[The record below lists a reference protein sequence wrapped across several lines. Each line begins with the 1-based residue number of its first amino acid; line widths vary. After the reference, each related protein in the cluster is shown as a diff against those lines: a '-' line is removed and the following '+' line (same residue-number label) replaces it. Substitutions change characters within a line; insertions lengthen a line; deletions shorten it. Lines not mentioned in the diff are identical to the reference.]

1 MTPFCL
7 IILLLVVLGGSAG
20 AAEND
25 DDNNL
30 SSYTVSIHL
39 HGDKSSG
46 LKDLLR
52 SVSTAATDVDR
63 PPPTLTLLGSI
74 AESDIGKLEK
84 VLRAKSFYAGTV
96 KFNFKEKED
105 PLRLIFSVTTG
116 KPFLLNDI
124 SIDISGSSLPEN
136 VTPPNREATGL
147 KKSARG
153 TSAAIIAGG
162 ERLLAYIRKQGYPFV
177 KMTNRRV
184 VVDYDTEI
192 IDVTFTIA
200 PGERAVFGKTTIE
213 GLEDV
218 DREFVQRKIPWQ
230 EGRFYDPAL
239 IQKFRNRI
247 SRTGLFTMVLIP
259 PIKKDTPPP
268 SQSPSHQLPMP
279 SSPPTE
285 VAGATPTPSQS
296 QSSPPPMPLPSPT
309 TDAEAIPVHS
319 QSQSPPP
326 PMPLVPPAEGGEATH
341 LPRPIPVSIT
351 VRERDRHTVG
361 VMAGYSTDLGAG
373 GGLSWEDRNLFGE
386 GEALRIKLFGSEKMY
401 LVEGRFLLPEFLS
414 PDQSLILGIQPVY
427 DDPDAYTS
435 YRIRGSAIIRRD
447 ISETLSFSGG
457 AALTADSV
465 EQLDQTDDYLL
476 LSVPLNTQ
484 LSVGGSQPF
493 RRAGAIFSILGEP
506 YWNIRTDRLFIKIV
520 QNTNLLYRFPWA
532 SGLSAVGRIS
542 LGSIPEASPGEV
554 PADLRFYAGG
564 ANSIRGYAYQIVGP
578 MSGKDPIG
586 GRSMLT
592 ISLEFDLE
600 IIGEF
605 GAAAFIDGGSAFA
618 DSLPDPGED
627 LLWGTGVGLRY
638 FTPIGPIGLDIG
650 FPLDKRKGIDDDY
663 QVYVSI
669 AQIF

>member
-39 HGDKSSG
+39 HGDRSSG
-46 LKDLLR
+46 LKDLME
-52 SVSTAATDVDR
+52 SVSTTATDVDR

-74 AESDIGKLEK
+74 AESDIGKMEK
-84 VLRAKSFYAGTV
+84 VLRAESFYAGTV

-147 KKSARG
+147 KKGARG
-153 TSAAIIAGG
+153 TSASIIAGG

-177 KMTNRRV
+177 KMADRRV
-184 VVDYDTEI
+184 VVDYATET
-192 IDVTFTIA
+192 IDLIFTVA
-200 PGERAVFGKTTIE
+200 LGERAVFGKTTIE

-218 DREFVQRKIPWQ
+218 DRELVQRKIPWQ

-239 IQKFRNRI
+239 IQEYRNRL

-268 SQSPSHQLPMP
+268 S
-279 SSPPTE
+279 
-285 VAGATPTPSQS
+285 PSQS
-296 QSSPPPMPLPSPT
+296 SSPPMPLPSPT
-309 TDAEAIPVHS
+309 TDEEAIPVPS
-319 QSQSPPP
+319 QPQSPPP
-326 PMPLVPPAEGGEATH
+326 PMPSAPPVEAAEATH

-361 VMAGYSTDLGAG
+361 LMAGYSTDLGFG
-373 GGLSWEDRNLFGE
+373 GGVSWEDRNLFGE
-386 GEALRIKLFGSEKMY
+386 GEALRINLFGSEKMY
-401 LVEGRFLLPEFLS
+401 MVEGRFLLPEFLS

-427 DDPDAYTS
+427 DNPDAYTS
-435 YRIRGSAIIRRD
+435 YRVRGSAIIRRD
-447 ISETLSFSGG
+447 ISERFSFSGG
-457 AALTADSV
+457 VALTADSV

-476 LSVPLNTQ
+476 LSVPLNAQ

-605 GAAAFIDGGSAFA
+605 GAATFIDGGSAFA

>member
-1 MTPFCL
+1 
-7 IILLLVVLGGSAG
+7 
-20 AAEND
+20 
-25 DDNNL
+25 
-30 SSYTVSIHL
+30 
-39 HGDKSSG
+39 
-46 LKDLLR
+46 
-52 SVSTAATDVDR
+52 
-63 PPPTLTLLGSI
+63 
-74 AESDIGKLEK
+74 
-84 VLRAKSFYAGTV
+84 
-96 KFNFKEKED
+96 
-105 PLRLIFSVTTG
+105 
-116 KPFLLNDI
+116 
-124 SIDISGSSLPEN
+124 
-136 VTPPNREATGL
+136 
-147 KKSARG
+147 
-153 TSAAIIAGG
+153 
-162 ERLLAYIRKQGYPFV
+162 
-177 KMTNRRV
+177 
-184 VVDYDTEI
+184 
-192 IDVTFTIA
+192 
-200 PGERAVFGKTTIE
+200 
-213 GLEDV
+213 
-218 DREFVQRKIPWQ
+218 
-230 EGRFYDPAL
+230 
-239 IQKFRNRI
+239 
-247 SRTGLFTMVLIP
+247 
-259 PIKKDTPPP
+259 
-268 SQSPSHQLPMP
+268 MP
-279 SSPPTE
+279 S
-285 VAGATPTPSQS
+285 
-296 QSSPPPMPLPSPT
+296 
-309 TDAEAIPVHS
+309 
-319 QSQSPPP
+319 
-326 PMPLVPPAEGGEATH
+326 VPPAEAAEATH

-361 VMAGYSTDLGAG
+361 LMAGYSTDLGFG
-373 GGLSWEDRNLFGE
+373 GGVSWEDRNLFGE
-386 GEALRIKLFGSEKMY
+386 GEALRINLFGSEKMY
-401 LVEGRFLLPEFLS
+401 MVEGRFLLPEFLS

-427 DDPDAYTS
+427 DNPDAYTS
-435 YRIRGSAIIRRD
+435 YRVRGSAIIRRD
-447 ISETLSFSGG
+447 ISERFSFSGG
-457 AALTADSV
+457 VALTADSV

-476 LSVPLNTQ
+476 LSVPLNAQ

>member
-1 MTPFCL
+1 MIFSTFINYKGLTPICL
-7 IILLLVVLGGSAG
+7 IMIMLLVMGRYAG
-20 AAEND
+20 AEESDKN
-25 DDNNL
+25 NNL
-30 SSYTVSIHL
+30 SPYTVSIHL
-39 HGDKSSG
+39 HGYKSSE

-84 VLRAKSFYAGTV
+84 VLRAESFYAGTV

-147 KKSARG
+147 KKGARG
-153 TSAAIIAGG
+153 TSASIIAGG

-177 KMTNRRV
+177 KMADRRV
-184 VVDYDTEI
+184 VVDYATET
-192 IDVTFTIA
+192 IDLIFTVA
-200 PGERAVFGKTTIE
+200 LGERAVFGKTTIE

-218 DREFVQRKIPWQ
+218 DRELVQRKIPWQ

-239 IQKFRNRI
+239 IQEYRNRL

-268 SQSPSHQLPMP
+268 S
-279 SSPPTE
+279 
-285 VAGATPTPSQS
+285 PSQS
-296 QSSPPPMPLPSPT
+296 SSPPMPLPSPT
-309 TDAEAIPVHS
+309 TDEEAIPVPS
-319 QSQSPPP
+319 QPQSPPP
-326 PMPLVPPAEGGEATH
+326 PMPSAPPVEAAEATH

-386 GEALRIKLFGSEKMY
+386 GEALRINLFGSEKMY
-401 LVEGRFLLPEFLS
+401 MVEGRFLLPEFLS

-427 DDPDAYTS
+427 DNPDAYTS
-435 YRIRGSAIIRRD
+435 YRVRGSAIIRRD
-447 ISETLSFSGG
+447 ISERFSFSGG
-457 AALTADSV
+457 VALTADSV

-476 LSVPLNTQ
+476 LSVPLNAQ

-605 GAAAFIDGGSAFA
+605 GAATFIDGGSAFA

>member
-1 MTPFCL
+1 L

-39 HGDKSSG
+39 HGDRSSG
-46 LKDLLR
+46 LKDLME
-52 SVSTAATDVDR
+52 SVSTTATDVDR

-74 AESDIGKLEK
+74 AESDIGKMEK
-84 VLRAKSFYAGTV
+84 VLRAESFYAGTV

-147 KKSARG
+147 KKGARG
-153 TSAAIIAGG
+153 TSASIIAGG

-177 KMTNRRV
+177 KMADRRV
-184 VVDYDTEI
+184 VVDYATET
-192 IDVTFTIA
+192 IDLIFTVA
-200 PGERAVFGKTTIE
+200 LGERAVFGKTTIE

-218 DREFVQRKIPWQ
+218 DRELVQRKIPWQ

-239 IQKFRNRI
+239 IQEYRNRL

-268 SQSPSHQLPMP
+268 S
-279 SSPPTE
+279 
-285 VAGATPTPSQS
+285 PSQS
-296 QSSPPPMPLPSPT
+296 SSPPMPLPSPT
-309 TDAEAIPVHS
+309 TDEEAIPVPS
-319 QSQSPPP
+319 QPQSPPP
-326 PMPLVPPAEGGEATH
+326 PMPSAPPVEAAEATH

-361 VMAGYSTDLGAG
+361 LMAGYSTDLGFG
-373 GGLSWEDRNLFGE
+373 GGVSWEDRNLFGE
-386 GEALRIKLFGSEKMY
+386 GEALRINLFGSEKMY
-401 LVEGRFLLPEFLS
+401 MVEGRFLLPEFLS

-427 DDPDAYTS
+427 DNPDAYTS
-435 YRIRGSAIIRRD
+435 YRVRGSAIIRRD
-447 ISETLSFSGG
+447 ISERFSFSGG
-457 AALTADSV
+457 VALTADSV

-476 LSVPLNTQ
+476 LSVPLNAQ

-605 GAAAFIDGGSAFA
+605 GAATFIDGGSAFA

>member
-39 HGDKSSG
+39 HGDRSSG
-46 LKDLLR
+46 LKDLME
-52 SVSTAATDVDR
+52 SVSTTATDVDR

-74 AESDIGKLEK
+74 AESDIGKMEK
-84 VLRAKSFYAGTV
+84 VLRAESFYAGTV

-147 KKSARG
+147 KKGARG
-153 TSAAIIAGG
+153 TSASIIAGG

-177 KMTNRRV
+177 KMADRRV
-184 VVDYDTEI
+184 VVDYATET
-192 IDVTFTIA
+192 IDLIFTVA
-200 PGERAVFGKTTIE
+200 LGERAVFGKTTIE

-218 DREFVQRKIPWQ
+218 DRELVQRKIPWQ

-239 IQKFRNRI
+239 IQEYRNRL

-268 SQSPSHQLPMP
+268 S
-279 SSPPTE
+279 
-285 VAGATPTPSQS
+285 PSQS
-296 QSSPPPMPLPSPT
+296 SSPPMPLPSPT
-309 TDAEAIPVHS
+309 TDEEAIPVPS
-319 QSQSPPP
+319 QPQSPPP
-326 PMPLVPPAEGGEATH
+326 PMPSAPPVEAAEATH

-361 VMAGYSTDLGAG
+361 LMAGYSTDLGFG
-373 GGLSWEDRNLFGE
+373 GGVSWEDRNLFGE
-386 GEALRIKLFGSEKMY
+386 GEALRINLFASEKMY
-401 LVEGRFLLPEFLS
+401 MVEGRFLLPEFLS

-427 DDPDAYTS
+427 DNPDAYTS
-435 YRIRGSAIIRRD
+435 YRVRGSAIIRRD
-447 ISETLSFSGG
+447 ISERFSFSGG
-457 AALTADSV
+457 VALTADSV

-476 LSVPLNTQ
+476 LSVPLNAQ

-605 GAAAFIDGGSAFA
+605 GAATFIDGGSAFA

>member
-1 MTPFCL
+1 
-7 IILLLVVLGGSAG
+7 
-20 AAEND
+20 
-25 DDNNL
+25 
-30 SSYTVSIHL
+30 
-39 HGDKSSG
+39 
-46 LKDLLR
+46 
-52 SVSTAATDVDR
+52 
-63 PPPTLTLLGSI
+63 
-74 AESDIGKLEK
+74 
-84 VLRAKSFYAGTV
+84 
-96 KFNFKEKED
+96 
-105 PLRLIFSVTTG
+105 
-116 KPFLLNDI
+116 
-124 SIDISGSSLPEN
+124 
-136 VTPPNREATGL
+136 
-147 KKSARG
+147 
-153 TSAAIIAGG
+153 
-162 ERLLAYIRKQGYPFV
+162 
-177 KMTNRRV
+177 
-184 VVDYDTEI
+184 
-192 IDVTFTIA
+192 
-200 PGERAVFGKTTIE
+200 
-213 GLEDV
+213 
-218 DREFVQRKIPWQ
+218 
-230 EGRFYDPAL
+230 
-239 IQKFRNRI
+239 
-247 SRTGLFTMVLIP
+247 
-259 PIKKDTPPP
+259 
-268 SQSPSHQLPMP
+268 MP
-279 SSPPTE
+279 S
-285 VAGATPTPSQS
+285 
-296 QSSPPPMPLPSPT
+296 
-309 TDAEAIPVHS
+309 
-319 QSQSPPP
+319 
-326 PMPLVPPAEGGEATH
+326 VPPAEAAEATH

-361 VMAGYSTDLGAG
+361 LMAGYSTDLGFG
-373 GGLSWEDRNLFGE
+373 GGVSWEDRNLFGE
-386 GEALRIKLFGSEKMY
+386 GEALRINLFASEKMY
-401 LVEGRFLLPEFLS
+401 MVEGRFLLPEFLS

-427 DDPDAYTS
+427 DNPDAYTS
-435 YRIRGSAIIRRD
+435 YRVRGSAIIRRD
-447 ISETLSFSGG
+447 ISERFSFSGG

-476 LSVPLNTQ
+476 LSVPLNAQ
-484 LSVGGSQPF
+484 LSVGGTPPF

>member
-39 HGDKSSG
+39 HGDRSSG
-46 LKDLLR
+46 LKDLME
-52 SVSTAATDVDR
+52 SVSTTATDVDR

-74 AESDIGKLEK
+74 AESDIGKMEK
-84 VLRAKSFYAGTV
+84 VLRAESFYAGTV

-147 KKSARG
+147 KKGARG
-153 TSAAIIAGG
+153 TSASIIAGG

-177 KMTNRRV
+177 KMADRRV
-184 VVDYDTEI
+184 VVDYATET
-192 IDVTFTIA
+192 IDLIFTVA
-200 PGERAVFGKTTIE
+200 LGERAVFGKTTIE

-218 DREFVQRKIPWQ
+218 DRELVQRKIPWQ

-239 IQKFRNRI
+239 IQEYRNRL

-268 SQSPSHQLPMP
+268 S
-279 SSPPTE
+279 
-285 VAGATPTPSQS
+285 PSQS
-296 QSSPPPMPLPSPT
+296 SSPPMPLPSPT
-309 TDAEAIPVHS
+309 TDEEAIPVPS
-319 QSQSPPP
+319 QPQSPPP
-326 PMPLVPPAEGGEATH
+326 PMPSAPPVEAAEATH

-361 VMAGYSTDLGAG
+361 LMAGYSTDLGFG
-373 GGLSWEDRNLFGE
+373 GGVSWEDRNLFGE
-386 GEALRIKLFGSEKMY
+386 GEALRINLFGSEKMY
-401 LVEGRFLLPEFLS
+401 MVEGRFLLPEFLS

-427 DDPDAYTS
+427 DNPDAYTS
-435 YRIRGSAIIRRD
+435 YRVRGSAIIRRD
-447 ISETLSFSGG
+447 ISERFSFSGG

-476 LSVPLNTQ
+476 LSVPLNAQ

>member
-1 MTPFCL
+1 
-7 IILLLVVLGGSAG
+7 VLGGSAG

-39 HGDKSSG
+39 HGDRSSG
-46 LKDLLR
+46 LKDLME
-52 SVSTAATDVDR
+52 SVSTTATDVDR

-74 AESDIGKLEK
+74 AESDIGKMEK
-84 VLRAKSFYAGTV
+84 VLRAESFYAGTV

-147 KKSARG
+147 KKGARG
-153 TSAAIIAGG
+153 TSASIIAGG

-177 KMTNRRV
+177 KMADRRV
-184 VVDYDTEI
+184 VVDYATET
-192 IDVTFTIA
+192 IDLIFTVA
-200 PGERAVFGKTTIE
+200 LGERAVFGKTTIE

-218 DREFVQRKIPWQ
+218 DRELVQRKIPWQ

-239 IQKFRNRI
+239 IQEYRNRL

-268 SQSPSHQLPMP
+268 S
-279 SSPPTE
+279 
-285 VAGATPTPSQS
+285 PSQS
-296 QSSPPPMPLPSPT
+296 SSPPMPLPSPT
-309 TDAEAIPVHS
+309 TDEEAIPVPS
-319 QSQSPPP
+319 QPQSPPP
-326 PMPLVPPAEGGEATH
+326 PMPSAPPVEAAEATH

-361 VMAGYSTDLGAG
+361 LMAGYSTDLGFG
-373 GGLSWEDRNLFGE
+373 GGVSWEDRNLFGE
-386 GEALRIKLFGSEKMY
+386 GEALRINLFGSEKMY
-401 LVEGRFLLPEFLS
+401 MVEGRFLLPEFLS

-427 DDPDAYTS
+427 DNPDAYTS
-435 YRIRGSAIIRRD
+435 YRVRGSAIIRRD
-447 ISETLSFSGG
+447 ISERFSFSGG
-457 AALTADSV
+457 VALTADSV

-476 LSVPLNTQ
+476 LSVPLNAQ

-605 GAAAFIDGGSAFA
+605 GAATFIDGGSAFA

>member
-1 MTPFCL
+1 MIFSTFINYKGLTPFCLMTPFCL

-39 HGDKSSG
+39 HGDRSSG
-46 LKDLLR
+46 LKDLME
-52 SVSTAATDVDR
+52 SVSTTATDVDR

-74 AESDIGKLEK
+74 AESDIGKMEK
-84 VLRAKSFYAGTV
+84 VLRAESFYAGTV

-147 KKSARG
+147 KKGARG
-153 TSAAIIAGG
+153 TSASIIAGG

-177 KMTNRRV
+177 KMADRRV
-184 VVDYDTEI
+184 VVDYATET
-192 IDVTFTIA
+192 IDLIFTVA
-200 PGERAVFGKTTIE
+200 LGERAVFGKTTIE

-218 DREFVQRKIPWQ
+218 DRELVQRKIPWQ

-239 IQKFRNRI
+239 IQEYRNRL

-268 SQSPSHQLPMP
+268 S
-279 SSPPTE
+279 
-285 VAGATPTPSQS
+285 PSQS
-296 QSSPPPMPLPSPT
+296 SSPPMPLPSPT
-309 TDAEAIPVHS
+309 TDEEAIPVPS
-319 QSQSPPP
+319 QPQSPPP
-326 PMPLVPPAEGGEATH
+326 PMPSAPPVEAAEATH

-361 VMAGYSTDLGAG
+361 LMAGYSTDLGFG
-373 GGLSWEDRNLFGE
+373 GGGSWEDRNLFGE
-386 GEALRIKLFGSEKMY
+386 GEALRVKLFASENMY
-401 LVEGRFLLPEFLS
+401 MVEGRFLLPEFLS
-414 PDQSLILGIQPVY
+414 PNQSLILGIQPVY
-427 DDPDAYTS
+427 DNPDAYTS
-435 YRIRGSAIIRRD
+435 YRVRGSAIIRRD
-447 ISETLSFSGG
+447 ISERFSFSGG
-457 AALTADSV
+457 AALTTDSV
-465 EQLDQTDDYLL
+465 EQLDQTDDYVL
-476 LSVPLNTQ
+476 LSLPLNAQ

-506 YWNIRTDRLFIKIV
+506 YLDLRTDRLFVKTLL
-520 QNTNLLYRFPWA
+520 NTNLLYRFPWV
-532 SGLSAVGRIS
+532 SGMSAVGRIS
-542 LGSIPEASPGEV
+542 FGSIPEASPGEV

-564 ANSIRGYAYQIVGP
+564 ANSIRGYSYQIVGP
-578 MSGKDPIG
+578 MSGDKPIG
-586 GRSMLT
+586 GRSLLT
-592 ISLEFDLE
+592 ASLEIDLE

-605 GAAAFIDGGSAFA
+605 GAAAFIDGGSAYA
-618 DSLPDPGED
+618 EVLPRPED
-627 LLWGTGVGLRY
+627 DFLWGAGVGLRY
-638 FTPIGPIGLDIG
+638 FTPIGPIGVDIG